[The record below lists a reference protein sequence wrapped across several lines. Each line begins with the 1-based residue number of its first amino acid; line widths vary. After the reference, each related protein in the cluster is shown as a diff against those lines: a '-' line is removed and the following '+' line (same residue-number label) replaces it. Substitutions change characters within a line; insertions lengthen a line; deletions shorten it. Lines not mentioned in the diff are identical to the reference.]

1 MFNTFKQFFI
11 DLPLMFN
18 LHNFYLKIY
27 IWFVCLVCWQYFK
40 EIHSIVIQSA
50 FGNPTGG
57 TVNWFYFI

>member
-27 IWFVCLVCWQYFK
+27 SLFVCL
-40 EIHSIVIQSA
+40 
-50 FGNPTGG
+50 FGLLAAL
-57 TVNWFYFI
+57 